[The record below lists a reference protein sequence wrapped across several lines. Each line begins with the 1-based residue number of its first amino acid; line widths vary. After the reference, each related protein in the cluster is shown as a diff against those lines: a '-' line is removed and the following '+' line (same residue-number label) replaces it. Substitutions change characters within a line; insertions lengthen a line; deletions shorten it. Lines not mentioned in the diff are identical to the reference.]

1 MGGWLRMWEG
11 DAYCLSERARTE
23 RESSPCTARPPEQST
38 IRGGR
43 AKGSFSVELLELD
56 WLREALPAPPTAP
69 LAVQRRPLLERRRR
83 RRTRS
88 SHGRSSSPIRL
99 ESDGLNFV
107 TYHWRHRRVQWLFG
121 VCAPLVLCFLSPTAT
136 GFIYY
141 LLLLYAVI
149 ALLVWTFGPFLFN
162 ALIALPLRSLY
173 SSSASPSSTLLIPHP
188 HHHHCHLSWFNSF
201 KLSNCADTNW
211 IQYWI
216 KKKGKRQGQNMEP
229 YPSPT
234 KLDLG
239 SNSLDQSPPQSGGS
253 SHAEMK
259 RKTCNSNNTSSHQH
273 HQQQQHQQQQQ
284 QQQQQQHQQQ
294 QQQQHSLAGLS
305 SGDLSSLYALGML
318 SITVDPFLCLWTFL
332 ISLI

>member
-216 KKKGKRQGQNMEP
+216 KKKRKKTRTKHGTVSIADETWSGQQLAR
-229 YPSPT
+229 SIST
-234 KLDLG
+234 AKWRL
-239 SNSLDQSPPQSGGS
+239 QSRRNETQ
-253 SHAEMK
+253 
-259 RKTCNSNNTSSHQH
+259 NV
-273 HQQQQHQQQQQ
+273 QQQQHFE
-284 QQQQQQHQQQ
+284 
-294 QQQQHSLAGLS
+294 SPTSPTAAAS
-305 SGDLSSLYALGML
+305 AAAAATTATATSTAAAAA
-318 SITVDPFLCLWTFL
+318 T
-332 ISLI
+332 